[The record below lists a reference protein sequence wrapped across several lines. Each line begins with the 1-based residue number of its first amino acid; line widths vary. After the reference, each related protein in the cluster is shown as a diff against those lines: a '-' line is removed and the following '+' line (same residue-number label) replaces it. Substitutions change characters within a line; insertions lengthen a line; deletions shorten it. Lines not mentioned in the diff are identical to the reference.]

1 MNKEKIDHYSIFKT
15 LTEKYG
21 EPQSVT
27 PQKSVWKNDEIT
39 MTLEKPL
46 TLKFLIQNILYI
58 QSFYYYLGINNDTAQ
73 QSNHPSYLQYSQPL
87 SD

>member
-46 TLKFLIQNILYI
+46 TLKY
-58 QSFYYYLGINNDTAQ
+58 INNKIQDQ
-73 QSNHPSYLQYSQPL
+73 LQQYSTIQKSAEEMTQQMFL
-87 SD
+87 DQL